1 MKLAARTQDLPAMP
15 FRADQSIADALA
27 TLAGMFSDAG
37 IETPQRDARFL
48 LQGLLGID
56 GAQLLS
62 GSARMLGGEAADRIS
77 DAARRRLACE
87 PVSRILGRREFYG
100 RDFLVTPDVLDPRP
114 DTEAVIELALETIES
129 SGLSGQ
135 PISIADIGTGSGI
148 LIVTLLAELP
158 NARGLAT
165 DVSPAALEIAC
176 RNAEALGVGDRVRF
190 VATSGLDGCG
200 GDFDLV
206 ISNPP
211 YISTEEITGLGR
223 DVRDFDPLLA
233 LDGGPDGL
241 DVYREIARNISK
253 LKRPSRIVLEVGATQ
268 ADAVE
273 AIFAAFGARR
283 LGRREDLG
291 GHTRA
296 VALEIHL

>member
-1 MKLAARTQDLPAMP
+1 MP
-15 FRADQSIADALA
+15 LRGDQSIADALA
-27 TLAGMFSDAG
+27 ALVRMFSDAG

-56 GAQLLS
+56 GATLLS
-62 GSARMLGGEAADRIS
+62 GSARTLGGEAADRIR
-77 DAARRRLACE
+77 DAARRRLARE

-100 RDFLVTPDVLDPRP
+100 RDFIVTPDVLDPRP
-114 DTEAVIELALETIES
+114 DTEAVIDLALEVVKS
-129 SGLSGQ
+129 RGLCGQ

-165 DVSPAALEIAC
+165 DISPAAIEIAR
-176 RNAEALGVGDRVRF
+176 RNAEALGVGDRIRF

-211 YISTEEITGLGR
+211 YISTGEIAGLER
-223 DVRDFDPLLA
+223 DVKDFDPLLG
-233 LDGGPDGL
+233 LDGGRDGL
-241 DVYREIARNISK
+241 DIYREIARNISE
-253 LKRPSRIVLEVGATQ
+253 LKRPSRIVLEVGARQ

-273 AIFAAFGARR
+273 AIFTGFGASR

-291 GHTRA
+291 GHIRA

>member
-15 FRADQSIADALA
+15 FRADHSIADALA

-233 LDGGPDGL
+233 LDGGRDGL